1 MGILHT
7 YEAAII
13 WTGAAGV
20 GTTSYTSYS
29 RDHDVLLEGKPPLPG
44 SSDPGFRGDPSRYCP
59 EELMVAALA
68 QCHMLWVLHLAASDG
83 VVVVGYSD
91 RATGRMRVEAAGH
104 GQFTEVVLRPCVTI
118 AQAERADG
126 RPITDDDLAALHSRA
141 REHCFIAR
149 SVNFAVRHDPAP
161 LRGTCR
167 YGCPRSPRRSPVSP
181 RQSPGHRR
189 HRPRVPGPPPSRRI

>member
-118 AQAERADG
+118 AHAQRADG
-126 RPITDDDLAALHSRA
+126 
-141 REHCFIAR
+141 AR
-149 SVNFAVRHDPAP
+149 SPTTTSPLCTPAP
-161 LRGTCR
+161 G
-167 YGCPRSPRRSPVSP
+167 S
-181 RQSPGHRR
+181 
-189 HRPRVPGPPPSRRI
+189 

>member
-83 VVVVGYSD
+83 VVVVGYTD
-91 RATGRMRVEAAGH
+91 HATGRMRVEAAGH
-104 GQFTEVVLRPCVTI
+104 GQFTEVLLRPCVTI

-126 RPITDDDLAALHSRA
+126 RPITDEDLAALHSRA

-161 LRGTCR
+161 LRVAQLPTEPATTGA
-167 YGCPRSPRRSPVSP
+167 
-181 RQSPGHRR
+181 
-189 HRPRVPGPPPSRRI
+189 